1 MGVAGRILL
10 LNLLLFA
17 GSISHA
23 EEKVYM
29 SKPRCSAFVKH
40 GYATQCK
47 YDSKEDDYYTTLT
60 KSGLQFQKAL
70 DDAYDRGVKNGTID
84 PNADIIVTAPRFD
97 PVTGLPYLEPD
108 LDAELAAATAPLSV
122 PQMRSGEVSDT
133 SAEGDDIAIV
143 QRRQEPAPVESNR
156 PTAQDITSQYDT
168 LCKPQLEETQ
178 KCCQHPE
185 QCLGNGGAQNS
196 AILGSLQAVLSS
208 AGQAASL
215 SGACGQMQNVALTT
229 TAINTALA
237 SQCVSKIAQCKQ
249 SCSQVIEQARAMY
262 TECRGSA
269 TLCTT
274 QERAELSRIS
284 GAGNSC
290 EANESFAQQQANQT
304 IASALTAKT
313 MGLCKDATTGSAVN
327 TASNTADI
335 RSLSIN
341 CLDSANAANPACQTR
356 CNRAGSQNDPLC
368 NQNSASGGFG
378 SSNGGL
384 VDPNSKS
391 NGALKDSLDEV
402 EANQTALTDSVAP
415 TASKTAA
422 SSGGGGSGVGGGGDS
437 PVDAPLRDY
446 GSSLD
451 SLSFDTKS
459 VAGGVRTGSGYSA
472 GGSRSPAS
480 SKEESSFFKFPFFGK
495 KDDGPKSFN
504 PKDYLPGGRL
514 DPRRRLAG
522 LGQPGG
528 IGSAHG
534 DIFKSIT
541 NRFYQV
547 CLRDAL
553 MDCEILRKNGP
564 VGK

>member
-1 MGVAGRILL
+1 MVIWGRLITIILL
-10 LNLLLFA
+10 VCV
-17 GSISHA
+17 GSSSYAA
-23 EEKVYM
+23 EKTYM
-29 SKPRCSAFVKH
+29 SKPRCSAYVKH
-40 GYATQCK
+40 GYATKCE
-47 YDSKEDDYYTTLT
+47 YDQKENDYYTTLT
-60 KSGLQFQKAL
+60 KSGLQFEKAL
-70 DDAYDRGVKNGTID
+70 NDAYDRGVANGTID

-97 PVTGLPYLEPD
+97 PVTGVPYLEPD
-108 LDAELAAATAPLSV
+108 LDAELAAATAPLTP
-122 PQMRSGEVSDT
+122 PQMRGGQVSDT
-133 SAEGDDIAIV
+133 SAEEDDVAV
-143 QRRQEPAPVESNR
+143 VRRREEPASVESSR

-237 SQCVSKIAQCKQ
+237 SQCVSKISQCKQ

-262 TECRGSA
+262 AECRGSS
-269 TLCTT
+269 TLCSV

-313 MGLCKDATTGSAVN
+313 MGLCKDATTGGTAN
-327 TASNTADI
+327 TATNTAEI

-368 NQNSASGGFG
+368 NQNSASGSFG
-378 SSNGGL
+378 SSNSGL
-384 VDPNSKS
+384 VDPNGKS
-391 NGALKDSLDEV
+391 NSALKDSLDEV
-402 EANQTALTDSVAP
+402 EANQAALTDNVAP

-422 SSGGGGSGVGGGGDS
+422 SSGGGGVGVGGGGDS

-459 VAGGVRTGSGYSA
+459 VAGGVRTGSGYS
-472 GGSRSPAS
+472 GGSSRSPAS

-495 KDDGPKSFN
+495 KDDGPRSFN

-522 LGQPGG
+522 LGQAGG

-564 VGK
+564 IGK